1 LLQAV
6 PRRVRWFNPP
16 VAAIDEVLPAYDVHE
31 VHSVA
36 LAVAP
41 ERAVAAAL
49 ATPVAG
55 DPLVRVLFRLRG
67 LRTTGTISDFVAWM
81 RFEELARGEGE
92 VVFGASGTPWR
103 PGGGIG
109 SFAEPAPG
117 TVRMA
122 FDLRADGRRITT
134 ETRVSAT
141 DDAARRAFAR
151 YWRVVGPFSALIRRR
166 WLARIAREVR

>member
-1 LLQAV
+1 
-6 PRRVRWFNPP
+6 
-16 VAAIDEVLPAYDVHE
+16 VAAIDGVLPAYDVHE
-31 VHSVA
+31 VHATELA
-36 LAVAP
+36 LEP
-41 ERAVAAAL
+41 ERAIAVAL

-67 LRTTGTISDFVAWM
+67 LRTKGTIGDFVAWM

-109 SFAEPAPG
+109 RFAEPAPG

-122 FDLRADGRRITT
+122 FDLRADGRRLTT
-134 ETRVSAT
+134 ETRVASV
-141 DDAARRAFAR
+141 DDAARRAFLR

-166 WLARIAREVR
+166 WLARIAREAR